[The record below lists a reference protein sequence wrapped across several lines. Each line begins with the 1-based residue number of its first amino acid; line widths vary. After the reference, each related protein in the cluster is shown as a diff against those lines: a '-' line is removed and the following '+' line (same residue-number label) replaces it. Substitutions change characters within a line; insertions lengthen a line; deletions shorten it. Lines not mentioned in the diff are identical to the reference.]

1 MCQGHPG
8 ATEKMVTRSP
18 CIIAVER
25 VILKRVHI
33 LRERRV
39 TRIRV
44 MLRATSTMR
53 FIYGTADKYA
63 AALPRA
69 RRMTLEND

>member
-1 MCQGHPG
+1 M
-8 ATEKMVTRSP
+8 MTRSP
-18 CIIAVER
+18 CIFAVKR

-33 LRERRV
+33 LREAAITRV
-39 TRIRV
+39 RV
-44 MLRATSTMR
+44 MLRAPSTTR
-53 FIYGTADKYA
+53 FIYGTVDKYT

>member
-1 MCQGHPG
+1 MDRP
-8 ATEKMVTRSP
+8 P
-18 CIIAVER
+18 CIIAVRR

-33 LRERRV
+33 LRETGIV
-39 TRIRV
+39 GARV
-44 MLRATSTMR
+44 MLRAPSTMR
-53 FIYGTADKYA
+53 FIYGTVDKYA

>member
-1 MCQGHPG
+1 M
-8 ATEKMVTRSP
+8 TRSP
-18 CIIAVER
+18 CIFAVKL

-33 LRERRV
+33 LRESAI
-39 TRIRV
+39 TRAHA
-44 MLRATSTMR
+44 MLRVPATTR
-53 FIYGTADKYA
+53 FIYGTVDKYA